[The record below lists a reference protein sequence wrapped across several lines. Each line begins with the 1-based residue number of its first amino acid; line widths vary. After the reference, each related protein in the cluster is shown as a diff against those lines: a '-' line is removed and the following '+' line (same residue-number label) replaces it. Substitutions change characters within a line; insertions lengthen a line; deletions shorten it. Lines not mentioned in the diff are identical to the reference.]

1 MYARNQT
8 SLYGEAMHAVR
19 LSPADYFA
27 AATAILSE
35 DGVAGLTTTRLC
47 DRLGVTRGSLY
58 HHFESGPAFQ
68 AAFIEHWENEL
79 TPRVLSAIGATP
91 PLERIDLLQELAVNA
106 DHAAERAIRAWAHT
120 NADVEAAV
128 RRIDAAN
135 EAVLARALVDVGID
149 AVRAEILARIGY
161 AQLIG
166 AQQLDDQIDHER
178 LRAVFDEYRSW
189 IDHRRTHP

>member
-1 MYARNQT
+1 MPAT
-8 SLYGEAMHAVR
+8 R
-19 LSPADYFA
+19 LTPADYFA
-27 AATAILSE
+27 AATAILAE

-68 AAFIEHWENEL
+68 AAFIEHWEHEL
-79 TPRVLSAIGATP
+79 IPRVLAAIEATAP
-91 PLERIDLLQELAVNA
+91 EERIDLLQELAVRA

-128 RRIDAAN
+128 RRIDRAN

-149 AVRAEILARIGY
+149 AEQAKTLARIGY
-161 AQLIG
+161 AQQIG
-166 AQQLDDQIDHER
+166 AQQLDDEIDHER
-178 LRAVFDEYRSW
+178 LRAVFAEYRAW
-189 IDHRRTHP
+189 IDHRRTHS